1 MMISMSLCF
10 KNNTHFVCCLQRVIT
25 PLLNHHTRAVTT
37 SRHHHHLGL
46 VALNL
51 TSRSEVRTPTSKLL
65 EKLPA
70 STSLRPP
77 IPIGMTTRPTLTRRL
92 PNVGSH
98 GSNPTPT
105 STS

>member
-25 PLLNHHTRAVTT
+25 PLFNYHTKAVTT
-37 SRHHHHLGL
+37 SRYQHHLGL